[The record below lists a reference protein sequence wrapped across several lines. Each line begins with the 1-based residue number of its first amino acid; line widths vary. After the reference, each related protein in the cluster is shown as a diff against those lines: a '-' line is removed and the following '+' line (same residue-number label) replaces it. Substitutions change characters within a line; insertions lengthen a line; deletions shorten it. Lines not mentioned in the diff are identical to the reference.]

1 MPPRSLRLTTQQ
13 DPETVPLTVDGERI
27 PAVKGESVAAAMTAA
42 GHLRLRTDQ
51 TGNPRGLLCGMG
63 SCFECRVS
71 INGAPATR
79 ACLTP
84 VEPRMT
90 VTTPKG
96 REAPD
101 SDANVTDKERVTV
114 TCDVLIVGA
123 GPAGAS
129 AAVRLAESGQHVAVI
144 DERHAAGGQYFKQ
157 KIAAVRTDGED
168 DPQYREGRE
177 LIDRLTASTASTI
190 FGATVW
196 GAFRGNDGQLEVTA
210 TTDDQSLRFLPK
222 KLVVATG
229 AYESVPPFPG
239 WTLPG
244 VMATGAAQTLLRAYR
259 VAPGRRV
266 LIAGNGP
273 LNLQLACELATNGVH
288 VVAIAEAAPAA
299 LPCRTL
305 AALRM
310 TIASPRLTLT
320 GLNYLR
326 TLRKLGVK
334 VYNAHHIYR
343 AAGEDRIMEASIAP
357 IDGKGALQSEEA
369 LSFSVDAIC
378 LGYRQQ
384 PSAELLQVLGC
395 RVIRQPSGVDV
406 VERSRDSDN
415 VGETSIVGVY
425 AIGDGATPLG
435 AQSAI
440 VEGQLLADAL
450 LGRPTN
456 DRLRREQTRHR
467 LFQRNLWQVFA
478 APEPIPI
485 PNDVTICRCESVTDS
500 TLRALIDS
508 GVHDL
513 HELKRRS
520 RAGMGPC
527 QGRYCARS
535 LVNLVREN
543 TDAMERAETSFT
555 VRNPVKPVAIA
566 GIVEEQAEW
575 HGYRAAVVPP
585 KSGVTIHGAI
595 GVDECDVAIVGA
607 GVIGVATALY
617 VARHGLNVLLL
628 EAGTANGEA
637 SGGNAG
643 SLHLQLLPFDF
654 RADETL
660 SPAAATLPLQS
671 LGIRLWQELEEQLDA
686 DFELT
691 IAGGLTLA
699 DNEPDLEILRRKAAL
714 EKRVGVTTELLSAAE
729 TRRLLPGVA
738 PQIVGSA
745 YCAGEGKINPL
756 LATPQLLAA
765 AQHAGVMLRER
776 TVVTSIDATGSG
788 YRLQTS
794 RGIVKSQT
802 VVNASGGWADR
813 IAGMLGVSLPVRS
826 APQQMLVTQ
835 AVAANLPFLLT
846 VAGRHLSMK
855 QAANGNLIIG
865 GGWPAYFDEQRGRSR
880 TRRDSI
886 AGNLWIAQRVYPFI
900 RQLDLIRSWG
910 AVGVMI
916 DGAPIVGELPD
927 YPGFYNVVGANGYTM
942 APALGM
948 LIAELI
954 TSGEASM
961 DLAPFGLARFAPA
974 VA

>member
-1 MPPRSLRLTTQQ
+1 
-13 DPETVPLTVDGERI
+13 
-27 PAVKGESVAAAMTAA
+27 MTAA
-42 GHLRLRTDQ
+42 GQLRLRTDK
-51 TGNPRGLLCGMG
+51 TGKPRGLLCGMG

-71 INGAPATR
+71 INGKPATR

-84 VEPRMT
+84 VEPHMT
-90 VTTPKG
+90 VSTLSG
-96 REAPD
+96 RETPD
-101 SDANVTDKERVTV
+101 NVAKDADKERLTT
-114 TCDVLIVGA
+114 TCDVLIIGA
-123 GPAGAS
+123 GPAGAT
-129 AAVRLAESGQHVAVI
+129 AAVRLAESGQHVVVI

-157 KIAAVRTDGED
+157 KIAAVRDGSKD

-177 LIDRLTASTASTI
+177 LIEQLMASTATTF

-196 GAFRGNDGQLEVTA
+196 GAFRGDDGQLEVTA
-210 TTDDQSLRFLPK
+210 TTAEKSLRILPQ

-244 VMATGAAQTLLRAYR
+244 VITTGAAQTLLRAYR
-259 VAPGRRV
+259 VAPGQRV

-288 VVAIAEAAPAA
+288 VVAVAEAAPAA
-299 LPCRTL
+299 LPGRAL

-310 TIASPRLTLT
+310 ASSSPRLTLA
-320 GLNYLR
+320 GLGYLR
-326 TLRKLGVK
+326 TLRKLGVPL
-334 VYNAHHIYR
+334 YNAHRIDHATGDDR
-343 AAGEDRIMEASIAP
+343 VAEAAISPVDDNGVLRSREAI
-357 IDGKGALQSEEA
+357 
-369 LSFSVDAIC
+369 SFSVDTVC

-384 PSAELLQVLGC
+384 PSAEVLRALGC
-395 RVIRQPSGVDV
+395 RVTRQSSGIDS
-406 VERSRDSDN
+406 VERDHF
-415 VGETSIVGVY
+415 GEASVAGVY

-440 VEGQLLADAL
+440 GEGQLLADAL
-450 LGRPTN
+450 LMKPTN
-456 DRLRREQTRHR
+456 ASLRRQQNRHR
-467 LFQRNLWQVFA
+467 LFQRNLWKLFA
-478 APEPIPI
+478 APEAVPVPH
-485 PNDVTICRCESVTDS
+485 NVTICRCESVTDS

-513 HELKRRS
+513 NELKRRS

-527 QGRYCARS
+527 QGRYCAGS
-535 LVNLVREN
+535 LINLLRDQ
-543 TDAMERAETSFT
+543 TDVVESTATSFT
-555 VRNPVKPVAIA
+555 AQNPVKPVTVAD
-566 GIVEEQAEW
+566 IVEEQAEW
-575 HGYRAAVVPP
+575 RGYRAAAVPP
-585 KSGVTIHGAI
+585 KTIAAACESGV
-595 GVDECDVAIVGA
+595 VDECDVAIVGA
-607 GVIGVATALY
+607 GVIGAATALY
-617 VARHGLNVLLL
+617 LARQKIDVQLL

-654 RADETL
+654 RANETHSL
-660 SPAAATLPLQS
+660 AAQTLPLQS

-686 DFELT
+686 DFELK
-691 IAGGLTLA
+691 ISGGLMLA
-699 DNEPDLEILRRKAAL
+699 DSEADLEFLRQKAAL
-714 EKRVGVTTELLSAAE
+714 EEGFGVTTEILCADE

-738 PQIVGSA
+738 PQIEGSA
-745 YCAGEGKINPL
+745 FCAGEGKLNPL

-765 AQHAGVMLRER
+765 AQHAGAILREQ
-776 TVVTSIDATGSG
+776 TVVTNIMATDSG
-788 YRLQTS
+788 YKLQTN
-794 RGIVKSQT
+794 RGTVKCQRI
-802 VVNASGGWADR
+802 VNAAGAWADR
-813 IAGMLGVSLPVRS
+813 ITAMLGVSLPVRP

-835 AVAANLPFLLT
+835 ALEARLPFLLS

-865 GGWPAYFDEQRGRSR
+865 GGWPASFDAHRERSH

-886 AGNLWIAQRVYPFI
+886 AGNLWVAQRVYPLV

-954 TSGEASM
+954 TSGDTSM
-961 DLAPFGLARFAPA
+961 DLAPFAVARFAA
-974 VA
+974 ADV

>member
-1 MPPRSLRLTTQQ
+1 
-13 DPETVPLTVDGERI
+13 VDGERI

-42 GHLRLRTDQ
+42 GHLRLRTDK

-71 INGAPATR
+71 INGGPATR
-79 ACLTP
+79 ACLIP
-84 VEPRMT
+84 VEPQMT
-90 VTTPKG
+90 VTTLNG
-96 REAPD
+96 LEAPD
-101 SDANVTDKERVTV
+101 DDANVADKERVTV

-129 AAVRLAESGQHVAVI
+129 AAVRLAESGQHVVVI

-157 KIAAVRTDGED
+157 RIAAVRADGED

-210 TTDDQSLRFLPK
+210 TTDDQSLRLLPQ

-273 LNLQLACELATNGVH
+273 LNLQLACELASNGVH
-288 VVAIAEAAPAA
+288 VAAVAEAAPAA
-299 LPCRTL
+299 LPGRAL

-320 GLNYLR
+320 GLHYLR
-326 TLRKLGVK
+326 TLRKLGVQ
-334 VYNAHHIYR
+334 VYNAHRIYR
-343 AAGEDRIMEASIAP
+343 ADGDDRVMEAAIAP
-357 IDGKGALQSEEA
+357 IDGEGRPRSQDAIV
-369 LSFSVDAIC
+369 FSVDTVC
-378 LGYRQQ
+378 LGYRLR
-384 PSAELLQVLGC
+384 PSAELLKALGC
-395 RVIRQPSGVDV
+395 RLIWQPSGVDIG
-406 VERSRDSDN
+406 ERSRDRGR
-415 VGETSIVGVY
+415 VGETSVAGVY

-440 VEGQLLADAL
+440 GEGQLLADAL
-450 LGRPTN
+450 LKKSTN
-456 DRLRREQTRHR
+456 ARLRRQQTRHR
-467 LFQRNLWQVFA
+467 RFQRDLWQLFA
-478 APEPIPI
+478 APEPAPV

-500 TLRALIDS
+500 TLRALINS

-535 LVNLVREN
+535 LITLIREN
-543 TDAMERAETSFT
+543 TGVVESAETSFT
-555 VRNPVKPVAIA
+555 VQNPVKPVAVA
-566 GIVEEQAEW
+566 DIVEEQAEW
-575 HGYRAAVVPP
+575 RGYRAALVPP
-585 KSGVTIHGAI
+585 KTAAAAPGSNA
-595 GVDECDVAIVGA
+595 VDECDVAIVGA
-607 GVIGVATALY
+607 GVIGVATSLY
-617 VARHGLNVLLL
+617 LARRGLNVLLL

-654 RADETL
+654 RADETQ
-660 SPAAATLPLQS
+660 SPAATTLPLQS

-686 DFELT
+686 DFEL
-691 IAGGLTLA
+691 IISGGLMLA
-699 DNEPDLEILRRKAAL
+699 DNEPDLEFLRRKAAL

-738 PQIVGSA
+738 PHIVGSA

-765 AQHAGVMLRER
+765 ALHAGAMLRER
-776 TVVTSIDATGSG
+776 TVVTNIDATGSG

-794 RGIVKSQT
+794 RGTVNCRR
-802 VVNASGGWADR
+802 VVNAAGGWADR
-813 IAGMLGVSLPVRS
+813 IAGMLGVSLPVRP

-835 AVAANLPFLLT
+835 AVAARLPFLLS

-865 GGWPAYFDEQRGRSR
+865 GGWPASFDEQRERSH

-886 AGNLWIAQRVYPFI
+886 AGNLWVAQRVYPVV

-927 YPGFYNVVGANGYTM
+927 FPGFYNVVGANGYTM

-954 TSGEASM
+954 TSGDASV
-961 DLAPFGLARFAPA
+961 DLAPFGVARFAPA
-974 VA
+974 DA